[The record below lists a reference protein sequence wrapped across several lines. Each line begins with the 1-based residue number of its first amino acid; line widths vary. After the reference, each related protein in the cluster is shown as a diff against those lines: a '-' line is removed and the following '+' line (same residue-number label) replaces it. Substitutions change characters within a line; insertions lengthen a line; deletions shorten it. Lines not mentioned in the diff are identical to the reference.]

1 MVKSIVDN
9 FTMYDIRQ
17 PFTQQKNP
25 VLQQNNRDHVGVTKQ
40 TPSKID
46 HEYAVV
52 NKKNQKASYVI
63 SCPSKRLHL
72 EIMNQFLVV
81 LVFLLPECGTIYAL
95 PWSI

>member
-9 FTMYDIRQ
+9 FTMYDISQ

-25 VLQQNNRDHVGVTKQ
+25 VLQQNNRDHVGMTKQ
-40 TPSKID
+40 APPKMD

-52 NKKNQKASYVI
+52 NKKNQKASSVI
-63 SCPSKRLHL
+63 SCPSKRIHL
-72 EIMNQFLVV
+72 EITSQFLVV
-81 LVFLLPECGTIYAL
+81 LVFVLPECGTIDAL

>member
-1 MVKSIVDN
+1 M
-9 FTMYDIRQ
+9 
-17 PFTQQKNP
+17 
-25 VLQQNNRDHVGVTKQ
+25 GVTKQ

-63 SCPSKRLHL
+63 SCPSKRLHR

-81 LVFLLPECGTIYAL
+81 LVFVLPECGTIDVL